1 MIGLLKRLFAG
12 GPKTDFKAL
21 VANGAIVVDVRTPG
35 EYKSGHIKGSLNMP
49 VDSIRGKVSELK
61 KKGKPVI
68 TCCRSGARSGMAAG
82 ILKQN
87 GIEAYNGGPWHV
99 LGRQLQ
105 ES

>member
-1 MIGLLKRLFAG
+1 MIGFLKKLFGG
-12 GPKTDFKAL
+12 GPAADYKAL
-21 VANGAIVVDVRTPG
+21 VANGAIIIDVQSAQ
-35 EYKSGHIKGSLNMP
+35 EYKGGHIKGSLNIP
-49 VDSIRGKVSELK
+49 VESIRSKVHELK

-99 LGRQLQ
+99 LHHQIN
-105 ES
+105 